1 MSASSRTLA
10 AAGGL
15 FLLIAASGS
24 PGDPGQAASGQ
35 TTAPV
40 ASVPQ
45 LVATVP
51 RSEPGPLETRRI
63 QGHLLN
69 VERALRGRAPGEL
82 SARQRERR
90 NAALDWLREY
100 RERGTFPHNHT
111 YAGSRVPVFVDEH
124 GTPCA
129 VAYLLQRSGRGSLV
143 SEIANADN
151 YVYAWELAGDAR
163 FSEWLDEMGL
173 TLEEAARI
181 QPNYGPDGCP
191 CFVDDASRTW
201 RYVAPFTVGS
211 LLAGHVVN
219 GATQPE
225 AWERTAV
232 GAINGALAVAHAG
245 FAANAFKEWDESSSG
260 AEISLAANTALAVVS
275 GYVAWT
281 FLRSRSDGSE
291 TSRSGADAFSAMSM
305 QRPRLLPPAAA
316 WVGGGVGLQVR
327 LIH

>member
-40 ASVPQ
+40 ASVPR

-69 VERALRGRAPGEL
+69 VERALRGRAAGEL

-111 YAGSRVPVFVDEH
+111 K
-124 GTPCA
+124 
-129 VAYLLQRSGRGSLV
+129 
-143 SEIANADN
+143 
-151 YVYAWELAGDAR
+151 EL
-163 FSEWLDEMGL
+163 E
-173 TLEEAARI
+173 
-181 QPNYGPDGCP
+181 
-191 CFVDDASRTW
+191 
-201 RYVAPFTVGS
+201 
-211 LLAGHVVN
+211 
-219 GATQPE
+219 
-225 AWERTAV
+225 
-232 GAINGALAVAHAG
+232 
-245 FAANAFKEWDESSSG
+245 ESSSG
-260 AEISLAANTALAVVS
+260 AELSFAANTALGVVS

-281 FLRSRSDGSE
+281 FLRSRSDESE
-291 TSRSGADAFSAMSM
+291 TSRSGADAFGAMRM